1 MNPTR
6 VVAHAAME
14 LRMLLRNGEQ
24 LLLAFVIPLGL
35 LLGGLAWG
43 RSFGLDPTVF
53 PASVVAVATWSTA
66 FTSLAVATGFERRY
80 GVLERLVATPLT
92 RTDLIAGKALAA
104 TALVAIQAVLLIAVA
119 LASGWRPVWTA
130 AGTLSALL
138 ASVLAIAA
146 FAGLGLLLAGTLKAE
161 VTLALANLVYLAG
174 LALGG
179 LIADQPPWLPTAA
192 LGSAL
197 RAASEGALAP
207 LALAI
212 LAAWAAALTLIARKV
227 FRWTS

>member
-6 VVAHAAME
+6 VLRHAAME

-24 LLLAFVIPLGL
+24 LLLAFAIPLGL

-43 RSFGLDPTVF
+43 PGLGLDPLVF

-92 RTDLIAGKALAA
+92 RADLIAGKSLA
-104 TALVAIQAVLLIAVA
+104 TTTLVAIQATLLALVAVA
-119 LASGWRPVWTA
+119 CGWRPVWTA
-130 AGTLSALL
+130 AGALSAAL
-138 ASVLAIAA
+138 ATVLAIAA

-179 LIADQPPWLPTAA
+179 LIVDQPPWLPTAA
-192 LGSAL
+192 LGTAL

-207 LALAI
+207 LALLI

>member
-6 VVAHAAME
+6 VLRHAAME

-24 LLLAFVIPLGL
+24 LLLAFAIPLGL

-43 RSFGLDPTVF
+43 RGFGLDAGVF

-92 RTDLIAGKALAA
+92 RADLIAGKSLAA
-104 TALVAIQAVLLIAVA
+104 IALVAIQAALLVVVAVA
-119 LASGWRPVWTA
+119 CGWRPVWTA
-130 AGTLSALL
+130 AGTLSAVL
-138 ASVLAIAA
+138 ATVLAIAA

-179 LIADQPPWLPTAA
+179 LIVDQPPWLPTAA
-192 LGSAL
+192 LGTAL

-207 LALAI
+207 LAL
-212 LAAWAAALTLIARKV
+212 LALAVWAAALTLIARKV

>member
-6 VVAHAAME
+6 VVRHAAME

-24 LLLAFVIPLGL
+24 LLLAFAIPLGL

-43 RSFGLDPTVF
+43 SGFGLDPAVF

-66 FTSLAVATGFERRY
+66 FTSVAVATGFERRY
-80 GVLERLVATPLT
+80 GVLERLVATPLS
-92 RTDLIAGKALAA
+92 RADLIAGKALAA
-104 TALVAIQAVLLIAVA
+104 TALVAIQAVLLVAVA
-119 LASGWRPVWTA
+119 IACGWRPVWTA
-130 AGTLSALL
+130 ASALSAAL
-138 ASVLAIAA
+138 ATLLAIAA
-146 FAGLGLLLAGTLKAE
+146 FAGLGLMLAGTMKAE

-192 LGSAL
+192 LGAAL
-197 RAASEGALAP
+197 RAASVGALAP
-207 LALAI
+207 LTLLI
-212 LAAWAAALTLIARKV
+212 LATWAAALTLIARKV

>member
-1 MNPTR
+1 MNARR
-6 VVAHAAME
+6 VVAHAGME

-35 LLGGLAWG
+35 LVAGMVWG
-43 RSFGLDPTVF
+43 AGWGLDPHTF
-53 PASVVAVATWSTA
+53 PASVIAVATWSTA

-80 GVLERLVATPLT
+80 GVLERLVSTPLT
-92 RTDLIAGKALAA
+92 RADLIAGKTLAA
-104 TALVAIQAVLLIAVA
+104 VALVAIQAVLLVAVA
-119 LASGWRPVWTA
+119 LGLGWRPAWTPLGTVA
-130 AGTLSALL
+130 ALAAVLL
-138 ASVLAIAA
+138 GIVA

-179 LIADQPPWLPTAA
+179 LIVDQPPWLPTAA
-192 LGSAL
+192 LGTAL
-197 RAASEGALAP
+197 RAAATGVVAP
-207 LALAI
+207 LAL
-212 LAAWAAALTLIARKV
+212 LVLLAWAAALALIARKA